1 LRRSRLNLFK
11 ATSMTISLLG
21 IIMVLVTI
29 GIGGY
34 LLFQALSSTIS
45 TDVGSGTSY
54 EKIAALKTDYNS
66 LNSQFAQTKLS
77 IEKLNNKNA
86 TAAYDQAELELIRSQ
101 TDIADAESA
110 ITAKKSSDEINNR
123 IEQAQKQLVVANQA
137 LKDLQAEY
145 L

>member
-1 LRRSRLNLFK
+1 
-11 ATSMTISLLG
+11 MTISLLG

-54 EKIAALKTDYNS
+54 DKIAALKADYNS
-66 LNSQFAQTKLS
+66 LNSQYAQTKIS
-77 IEKLNNKNA
+77 IEKMNNKNA
-86 TAAYDQAELELIRSQ
+86 TTSYDLAELELIRAQ

-110 ITAKKSSDEINNR
+110 ITAKKSSDEINSR

>member
-1 LRRSRLNLFK
+1 MRRSRLNLFK

-54 EKIAALKTDYNS
+54 DKIAALKADYNS
-66 LNSQFAQTKLS
+66 LNSQYAQTKLS
-77 IEKLNNKNA
+77 IEKMNSKNA
-86 TAAYDQAELELIRSQ
+86 TAAYDQAELELIRAQ
-101 TDIADAESA
+101 TDITDAESA
-110 ITAKKSSDEINNR
+110 ITAKKSSDEINQR
-123 IEQAQKQLVVANQA
+123 MDMAQKQLVVASQA
-137 LKDLQAEY
+137 LKDLQAKF